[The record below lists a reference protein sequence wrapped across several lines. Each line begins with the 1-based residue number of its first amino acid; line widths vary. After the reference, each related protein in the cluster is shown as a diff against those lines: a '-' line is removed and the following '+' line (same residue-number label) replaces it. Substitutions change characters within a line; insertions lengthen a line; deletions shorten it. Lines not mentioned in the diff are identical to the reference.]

1 MLLCKGS
8 LKKYAGEEGEAAAAR
23 VDREML
29 RRAPEC
35 IRATTRKI
43 APFKCEDKSYSY
55 FYDTTCPTSQSA
67 IVANMVKEGDINATT
82 INSNGV
88 LARSLDVLGLTKF
101 APKIY
106 GKEGHD
112 AFFDALRTPTK

>member
-43 APFKCEDKSYSY
+43 RPFKCEDKSYSY
-55 FYDTTCPTSQSA
+55 FYNTTCPTSQSA

-82 INSNGV
+82 INCQGV
-88 LARSLDVLGLTKF
+88 LLRSIDALGLTGLQPEIFGPSGYEVFLK
-101 APKIY
+101 ALKTP
-106 GKEGHD
+106 GK
-112 AFFDALRTPTK
+112 